1 MFFPS
6 ENPSPQKNYLQVYVN
21 KRTCFQLIGRRATD
35 PGGGAAETRTGTAK
49 GDPGQGE
56 ETVRGAEEEVPNG
69 SSDGKV
75 KRRLVR
81 GFKKNSGWNWMKTV
95 MVRVCIMQLLPPV
108 VILC

>member
-1 MFFPS
+1 M
-6 ENPSPQKNYLQVYVN
+6 N

-35 PGGGAAETRTGTAK
+35 SGSGAAETRTGEAK

-69 SSDGKV
+69 STDGKV

-81 GFKKNSGWNWMKTV
+81 VIKKWIVKLRDGPI
-95 MVRVCIMQLLPPV
+95 MVRVCMLCSHFPPV
-108 VILC
+108 WRNTAFVLTLFLHTRG